1 MKFYFSSWLLSLSFF
16 VFSSVLAA
24 SAVEVA
30 DTMEQR
36 LASCAACHG
45 EYGQGNLNDPKIPRL
60 AEKPAGY
67 LYKQLKSI
75 QAGEGTS
82 LAMEHLIRPLSN
94 AYLQKIAVYY
104 SSQTVVNHPQP
115 VNVSAEV
122 MARGEQLAKEGDM
135 ARGVPACQRCHGE
148 ALTGVGQMIPS
159 ILNQPYDYIY
169 TQLELWNQGRRS
181 IKSTHCMWVVAKR
194 IIKSDMEAVSAY
206 LASQPLPEIR
216 TPISMDELPEPLPGW
231 CTVEESGVNL

>member
-1 MKFYFSSWLLSLSFF
+1 MKLTLPSWLVGLSLFF
-16 VFSSVLAA
+16 VISAYAA
-24 SAVEVA
+24 PAVDVA

-45 EYGQGNLNDPKIPRL
+45 EYGQGNPQSTKIPRL

-94 AYLQKIAVYY
+94 EYLKKIAVYY
-104 SSQTVVNHPQP
+104 SQQVVQHQPTVMDVP
-115 VNVSAEV
+115 ADV
-122 MARGEQLAKEGDM
+122 MARGKVLVEEGDL
-135 ARGVPACQRCHGE
+135 ARGVPSCQRCHGE

-159 ILNQPYDYIY
+159 ILNQPYDYIL

-194 IIKSDMEAVSAY
+194 IVPSDMAAVSAY
-206 LASQPLPEIR
+206 LASQPLPDNR
-216 TPISMDELPEPLPGW
+216 TPIGMDELPEPLPGW